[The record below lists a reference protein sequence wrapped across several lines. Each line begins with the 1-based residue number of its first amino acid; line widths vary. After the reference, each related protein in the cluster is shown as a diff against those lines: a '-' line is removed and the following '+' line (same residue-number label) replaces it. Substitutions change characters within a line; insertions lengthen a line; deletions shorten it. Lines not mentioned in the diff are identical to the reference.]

1 MRPFSK
7 APLYGRA
14 PGIEVDVLVVCEKNS
29 VAKAVASALSDDSY
43 RAFNING
50 IPCYAFS
57 KDGKRW
63 VAVGLKGH
71 LMDFDFEAEL
81 NDWGSVD
88 PKDLF
93 KASPIR
99 VFREESLR
107 YVEALRELG
116 RRAEEVVLAL
126 DADVEGEGIAFEVM
140 DVVRAVNPH
149 AEFKRAWFSSL
160 DKEELLEAFRN
171 LREPNKRWAD
181 KCFARSI
188 IDLTVGA
195 SFTRLLTLKVREV
208 EPSALPK
215 GHFISYGPCQSPTLY
230 FVVKRAIERERFQSQ
245 RFYRVVA
252 KLKISDRILEVE
264 HVKGGFD
271 SKEEAELVRAR
282 AGKVAVAEVEDM
294 KVAKT
299 KREPPKPLDTVEL
312 ESLASKHLNIRAKRA
327 LDIAEELYRR
337 GLISYPRTET
347 QVYPPSAHDRLKA
360 FVGHPEFGGY
370 VKWLLTIGA
379 KPTSGLKD
387 DKAHPPIHPIRAA
400 TKEEVE
406 RVLGRDGWRLYELV
420 VRHFIAT
427 FSPPAQLESK
437 RYVFDVGGERFAFTT
452 LEVVDEGFF
461 AVYRYDYPREV
472 PHLPVSV
479 GDKVQVL
486 SVEVKEGQTEPP
498 PYLSESELLKLME
511 KWGIGTDATMQDH
524 IQTNVD
530 RGYMYIEAKR
540 CIPTEL
546 GKRLITQLE
555 KHAPE
560 LVRPE
565 IRGMMERELTK
576 IASGDEDMESVIA
589 KAKKYFLS
597 QYLKL
602 EERVHEIAKS
612 LAEVSSKSILEVE
625 GRSRR
630 KRRAEGRRGKK
641 SSESRS
647 GARRPKL

>member
-1 MRPFSK
+1 
-7 APLYGRA
+7 
-14 PGIEVDVLVVCEKNS
+14 
-29 VAKAVASALSDDSY
+29 VASALSDDYKTLSV
-43 RAFNING
+43 NEV
-50 IPCYAFS
+50 PCYSFV
-57 KDGKRW
+57 KDGKKW
-63 VAVGLKGH
+63 VVMGLKGH
-71 LMDFDFEAEL
+71 LMDFDFDAKL
-81 NDWGSVD
+81 NQWGSVD
-88 PKDLF
+88 PKELF
-93 KASPIR
+93 KASPVR

-107 YVEALRELG
+107 YVDALRELA

-140 DVVRAVNPH
+140 DVVRAVNPY

-160 DKEELLEAFRN
+160 DKGELLEAFRN
-171 LREPNKRWAD
+171 LREPNKRLAD

-230 FVVKRAIERERFQSQ
+230 FVVKRAIERESFQSQ

-252 KLKISDRILEVE
+252 KLKVGDRVLEVE
-264 HVKGGFD
+264 HAKGRFG
-271 SKEEAELVRAR
+271 SKEEAEEVMAR
-282 AGKVAVAEVEDM
+282 AGKATTAEVEDVRAT
-294 KVAKT
+294 KA

-347 QVYPPSAHDRLKA
+347 QVYPPSAYERLKA
-360 FVGHPEFGGY
+360 FANHPEFGDY
-370 VKWLLTIGA
+370 VRRLLAAGA
-379 KPTSGLKD
+379 KPTSGPKD
-387 DKAHPPIHPIRAA
+387 DRAHPPIHPIRAA
-400 TKEEVE
+400 TKDEVE
-406 RVLGRDGWRLYELV
+406 GALGRDGWRLYELIA
-420 VRHFIAT
+420 RHFIAT
-427 FSPPAQLESK
+427 FSPPAHLEGR
-437 RYVFDVGGERFAFTT
+437 RYVFNIGGEGFTFAT

-461 AVYRYDYPREV
+461 AIYRYDYPKEV
-472 PHLPVSV
+472 PHLPVKV
-479 GDKVQVL
+479 GDRVQVL
-486 SVEVKEGQTEPP
+486 SVEVREGRTEPP

-546 GKRLITQLE
+546 GKRLIMQLE
-555 KHAPE
+555 KHVPE

-565 IRGMMERELTK
+565 IRGMMERELAK

-589 KAKKYFLS
+589 RAKEYFFS

-602 EERVHEIAKS
+602 EERVYEVAKS
-612 LAEVSSKSILEVE
+612 LAEVSSRSISEVE
-625 GRSRR
+625 NRSRG
-630 KRRAEGRRGKK
+630 KRRVRGKK
-641 SSESRS
+641 RS
-647 GARRPKL
+647 KKA

>member
-1 MRPFSK
+1 MRSFGK
-7 APLYGRA
+7 APSYGRA
-14 PGIEVDVLVVCEKNS
+14 PRIEVDVLVVCEKNS
-29 VAKAVASALSDDSY
+29 VAKAVASALSDDAY
-43 RAFNING
+43 RTFDIDG
-50 IPCYAFS
+50 VPCYAFS
-57 KDGKRW
+57 KDGRRW

-71 LMDFDFEAEL
+71 IMDFDFEAEL

-88 PKDLF
+88 PKELF
-93 KASPIR
+93 KASPVR

-107 YVEALRELG
+107 YVEVLRELG

-126 DADVEGEGIAFEVM
+126 DADVEGEGIAFEVI
-140 DVVRAVNPH
+140 DVVRAVNPY

-160 DKEELLEAFRN
+160 DRGELLQAFRN
-171 LREPNKRWAD
+171 LRGPNKRLAD

-230 FVVKRAIERERFQSQ
+230 FVVKRALEKEGFQSQ
-245 RFYRVVA
+245 KFYRVTA
-252 KLKISDRILEVE
+252 KLRVGDRVLEVE
-264 HVKGGFD
+264 HVKGRFNA
-271 SKEEAELVRAR
+271 KEEAELVRAR
-282 AGKVAVAEVEDM
+282 AEKAIVAEVED
-294 KVAKT
+294 VRATKT
-299 KREPPKPLDTVEL
+299 KREPPNPLDTVEL

-347 QVYPPSAHDRLKA
+347 QVYPPSAHERLKA
-360 FVGHPEFGGY
+360 FASHPEFGGY
-370 VKWLLTIGA
+370 VKWLLARGA
-379 KPTSGLKD
+379 KPTSGPRD

-400 TKEEVE
+400 TRGEVE
-406 RVLGRDGWRLYELV
+406 RALGRDGWRLYELIA
-420 VRHFIAT
+420 RHFIAT
-427 FSPPAQLESK
+427 FSPPAQLESR
-437 RYVFDVGGERFAFTT
+437 RYVFNIGGERFAFTT
-452 LEVVDEGFF
+452 LEVVDKGFL
-461 AVYRYDYPREV
+461 AIYHYDYPREE
-472 PHLPVSV
+472 PHLPLNV

-486 SVEVKEGQTEPP
+486 SVDVKEGRTEPP

-511 KWGIGTDATMQDH
+511 RWGIGTDATMQDH
-524 IQTNVD
+524 IQTNID

-565 IRGMMERELTK
+565 IRRMMERELAK

-589 KAKKYFLS
+589 KAKEYFLS

-602 EERVHEIAKS
+602 EEKVYEVAKC
-612 LAEVSSKSILEVE
+612 LAEVSSRSISEVE
-625 GRSRR
+625 GRSR
-630 KRRAEGRRGKK
+630 GRRGRG
-641 SSESRS
+641 S
-647 GARRPKL
+647 RRPG

>member
-1 MRPFSK
+1 MRSFGK
-7 APLYGRA
+7 ARSYGR
-14 PGIEVDVLVVCEKNS
+14 PSGVEVDVLVVCEKNS
-29 VAKAVASALSDDSY
+29 VAKAVASALSDDYKTLSV
-43 RAFNING
+43 NEV
-50 IPCYAFS
+50 PCYSFV
-57 KDGKRW
+57 KDGKKW
-63 VAVGLKGH
+63 VVMGLKGH
-71 LMDFDFEAEL
+71 LMDFDFDAKL
-81 NDWGSVD
+81 NQWGSVD
-88 PKDLF
+88 PKELF
-93 KASPIR
+93 KASPVR

-107 YVEALRELG
+107 YVDALRELA

-140 DVVRAVNPH
+140 DVVRAVNPY

-160 DKEELLEAFRN
+160 DKGELLEAFRN
-171 LREPNKRWAD
+171 LREPNKRLAD

-230 FVVKRAIERERFQSQ
+230 FVVKRAIERESFQSQ

-252 KLKISDRILEVE
+252 KLKVGDRVLEVE
-264 HVKGGFD
+264 HAKGRFG
-271 SKEEAELVRAR
+271 SKEEAEEVMAR
-282 AGKVAVAEVEDM
+282 AGKATTAEVEDVRAT
-294 KVAKT
+294 KA

-347 QVYPPSAHDRLKA
+347 QVYPPSAYERLKA
-360 FVGHPEFGGY
+360 FANHPEFGDY
-370 VKWLLTIGA
+370 VRRLLAAGA
-379 KPTSGLKD
+379 KPTSGPKD
-387 DKAHPPIHPIRAA
+387 DRAHPPIHPIRAA
-400 TKEEVE
+400 TKDEVE
-406 RVLGRDGWRLYELV
+406 GALGRDGWRLYELIA
-420 VRHFIAT
+420 RHFIAT
-427 FSPPAQLESK
+427 FSPPAHLEGR
-437 RYVFDVGGERFAFTT
+437 RYVFNIGGEGFTFAT

-461 AVYRYDYPREV
+461 AIYRYDYPKEV
-472 PHLPVSV
+472 PHLPVKA
-479 GDKVQVL
+479 GDRVQVL
-486 SVEVKEGQTEPP
+486 SVEVREGRTEPP

-546 GKRLITQLE
+546 GKRLIMQLE
-555 KHAPE
+555 KHVPE

-565 IRGMMERELTK
+565 IRGMMERELAK
-576 IASGDEDMESVIA
+576 IASGDEEMESVIA
-589 KAKKYFLS
+589 RAKEYFFS

-602 EERVHEIAKS
+602 EERVYEVAKS
-612 LAEVSSKSILEVE
+612 LAEVSSRSISEVE
-625 GRSRR
+625 NRSRG
-630 KRRAEGRRGKK
+630 KRRVRGKK
-641 SSESRS
+641 RS
-647 GARRPKL
+647 KKA